1 MAARGEV
8 RGGDGVGDVE
18 AAGVLAVVGTGTG
31 ELHAPVLLDEVMAHL
46 GVREGGVY
54 IDCTFGRG

>member
-1 MAARGEV
+1 M
-8 RGGDGVGDVE
+8 
-18 AAGVLAVVGTGTG
+18 VGTGTG

-54 IDCTFGRG
+54 IDCTFGRGGHSRAILARLGDAG